1 VARFSCAVLLALFLT
16 ACQQEAAYQVAC
28 PYIRQYDRATIE
40 RALVEYRALPKGS
53 ALRTL
58 IGDYENLRDQVR
70 ACQSYRP

>member
-1 VARFSCAVLLALFLT
+1 VGRFSLVILFALF
-16 ACQQEAAYQVAC
+16 AASCQQEAAYQVAC